1 MHTFTLDDRLRRDT
15 DRIMQLGLCQLRM
28 MRDSRWPWLVLV
40 PQRDAITEVF
50 DLTPLDQA
58 MLTFEQNLVA
68 SALKNI
74 TGAAKINIGA
84 LGNIVSQLHVH
95 IIARFEGD
103 TNWPGPI
110 WGHGEAVPYSV
121 EAKDIFTRKVLEAL
135 DT

>member
-1 MHTFTLDDRLRRDT
+1 
-15 DRIMQLGLCQLRM
+15 

>member
-1 MHTFTLDDRLRRDT
+1 LHTFTLDDRLRRDT